1 MKKIIILLITLFF
14 VVKLYSQETGKSPVD
29 TKSPLDSEKI
39 LQQKLD
45 TFYKALDSLNLNSY
59 EEYTSLEE
67 ASKHPDSVFKLVLK
81 RKGYKTF
88 PIEILKFKNLLV
100 LNLRNNKISEIPPE
114 IAELKELRVLTISKN
129 KLTELSSSV
138 CKLKKLIA
146 LNASENQ
153 IETVSR
159 DIELLQNL
167 QFWDMWG
174 NSLNTLPSEVKNLKK
189 LRFLDLRVISI
200 DEQHKNAIE
209 SLLPQAR
216 VEFSFNCNCH

>member
-1 MKKIIILLITLFF
+1 MRKLITILIALFLF
-14 VVKLYSQETGKSPVD
+14 TGLYSQEEVSKSAVD
-29 TKSPLDSEKI
+29 SQKV

-45 TFYKALDSLNLNSY
+45 TFYKSLDSLNLNSY
-59 EEYTSLEE
+59 DEYVTLEE
-67 ASKHPDSVFKLVLK
+67 ALKHPDSVYKLVLK
-81 RKGYKTF
+81 RKGYKDF
-88 PIEILKFKNLLV
+88 PMEILKFKNLLV
-100 LNLRNNKISEIPPE
+100 LNLRNNRISEIPPE
-114 IAELKELRVLTISKN
+114 IAELKELRVLNLSKN

-159 DIELLQNL
+159 DIQLLQNL

-174 NSLNTLPSEVKNLKK
+174 NSLNSLPIEVRNLKR

-200 DEQHKNAIE
+200 DDDHQKNIE